1 MQIFANGKQRFDS
14 FMEFYVI
21 HLKYQGVK
29 SSEQSKTQSFTI
41 LDNFYENI
49 TSLLVKFNSLPWN

>member
-1 MQIFANGKQRFDS
+1 MTSSAILLAYFTNFSNLNISGTNADICKQCFDS

-29 SSEQSKTQSFTI
+29 I
-41 LDNFYENI
+41 
-49 TSLLVKFNSLPWN
+49 